1 MPSFV
6 APVLTG
12 VSAIAGAFGRPKTT
26 TATTPSYTPEQ
37 MDMQRTVA
45 GALKGY
51 LDNGADFTPMKN
63 VAIAG
68 VNDRY
73 ASIQDKMNAD
83 FAGRGFGKSGKLVTD
98 SERLDIARMGDIGR
112 TEADWAGKELAYRQA
127 MLDLA
132 TRFGFAGGGQT
143 TTQSGGG
150 GVAGALGA
158 GAETATTLYAL
169 NHFLGG
175 GDMSG
180 GGLNFDIDHTP
191 AR

>member
-1 MPSFV
+1 
-6 APVLTG
+6 VLTG
-12 VSAIAGAFGRPKTT
+12 VSAIAGAFGKPKTQT
-26 TATTPSYTPEQ
+26 QTTPSYTPEQ

-45 GALKGY
+45 GELKGY
-51 LDNGADFTPMKN
+51 FDNGADFTPMKN
-63 VAIAG
+63 AAIAG
-68 VNDRY
+68 VNDKY
-73 ASIQDKMNAD
+73 ATIQDKMNAD
-83 FAGRGFGKSGKLVTD
+83 FAGRGFGKSGKLALDT
-98 SERLDIARMGDIGR
+98 ERLDIARMGDVGR
-112 TEADWAGKELAYRQA
+112 TEAEYAQKALDYRKA

-132 TRFGFAGGGQT
+132 SRFGFAGGGST

-175 GDMSG
+175 GNGS
-180 GGLNFDIDHTP
+180 GLNLDIDHTP